1 MDVRDAA
8 DLLGGGGAM
17 TRIVLALA
25 ALLAT
30 GACGGEESLAP
41 GAPFAVG
48 VTAFEPGTQ
57 AGFGQDRLPDVVLGP
72 PRGTG
77 DAAQSTDV
85 VSLGVGGSITLEL
98 GVAAID
104 GPGADLIVFE
114 NAFRVGGTGPL
125 FAEPGH
131 VALSEDG
138 ETFVELP
145 CAPEIEGFP
154 GCAGVSA
161 VYANADD
168 NDIDPDDLGEAGGD
182 AVDVAG
188 TGLSRA
194 RFVRIR
200 DSGIDRGFGAPS
212 GGFDLDAIAVVNA
225 ER

>member
-1 MDVRDAA
+1 
-8 DLLGGGGAM
+8 M
-17 TRIVLALA
+17 TRIALVLA
-25 ALLAT
+25 ALLAI

-41 GAPFAVG
+41 GAPFAIG
-48 VTAFEPGTQ
+48 VVAFDPGAQ
-57 AGFGQDRLPDVVLGP
+57 AGFGQDRMPDVVLGP

-77 DAAQSTDV
+77 DAVQSTDV
-85 VSLGVGGSITLEL
+85 VSLGVGGTITVEL

-104 GPGADLIVFE
+104 RDGPDLIVFE

-125 FAEPGH
+125 FAEPGY
-131 VALSEDG
+131 VGLSDDG

-145 CAPEIEGFP
+145 CDPDADGFP
-154 GCAGVSA
+154 GCAGASA
-161 VYANADD
+161 VYANADE
-168 NDIDPDDLGEAGGD
+168 NDIDPHDVEEAGGD
-182 AVDVAG
+182 AVDLAG
-188 TGLSRA
+188 TGLARA